1 MTTKKDFYSSVRL
14 KGNKIDSNNEF
25 VSYIYFRGVKP
36 SNVIMKEI
44 PADIKQPVW
53 GSESNL
59 WISKGE
65 K

>member
-1 MTTKKDFYSSVRL
+1 MTARNDFYSSVRH

-25 VSYIYFRGVKP
+25 VSYIYFRGVQP

-44 PADIKQPVW
+44 PADIKKPVW
-53 GSESNL
+53 DSESKS
-59 WISKGE
+59 WIDKGE